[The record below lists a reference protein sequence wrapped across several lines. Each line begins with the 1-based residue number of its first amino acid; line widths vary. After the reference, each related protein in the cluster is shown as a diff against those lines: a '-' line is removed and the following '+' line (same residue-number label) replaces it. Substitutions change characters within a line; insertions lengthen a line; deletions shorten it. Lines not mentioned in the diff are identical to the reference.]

1 MGKIFSLRKL
11 FKSKVS
17 DLSCKESEIM
27 PEDKTEKNE
36 PQAEE
41 PDSYNSGNI
50 DRNLVTLLKQ
60 QSFEAEQFKIL
71 RTRLLFPTADEKVPH
86 AIMVTSAVS
95 HEGKS
100 FVAANLSVSIAQ
112 TNDRYVLLMDC
123 DLRSPSIHKIFGFPE
138 SPGLSEYLSGD
149 APLSSLLI
157 KTEIRG
163 VSILPGG
170 KPPINPS
177 ELLSSEKMS
186 GLLKEIKARYSDRY
200 IIIDSP
206 PPLLM
211 AGTAVIARQV
221 DGIIIVIKY
230 GKTRQDMIS
239 ELIDAVEKEKVL
251 GIVLNASTYPGH
263 GKGGKYG
270 KLFSR
275 TIK

>member
-1 MGKIFSLRKL
+1 MGKIFSLKKL
-11 FKSKVS
+11 LKSKNS
-17 DLSCKESEIM
+17 DLSRKDSEIM
-27 PEDKTEKNE
+27 QEDKTEKNE
-36 PQAEE
+36 PQTEE
-41 PDSYNSGNI
+41 PDSYDVGKIN
-50 DRNLVTLLKQ
+50 RNLVTLLKP

-71 RTRLLFPTADEKVPH
+71 RTRLLFPTAGEKAPSS
-86 AIMVTSAVS
+86 IMVTSAVS

-100 FVAANLSVSIAQ
+100 FVAANLAVSIAQ
-112 TNDRYVLLMDC
+112 TNDRYVMLMDC

-138 SPGLSEYLSGD
+138 SSGLSEYLSD
-149 APLSSLLI
+149 DTSLSSLLI

-163 VSILPGG
+163 LSILPGG
-170 KPPINPS
+170 KPPFNPS

-221 DGIIIVIKY
+221 DGVIIVVKY

-251 GIVLNASTYPGH
+251 GIVLNDSTYPGH
-263 GKGGKYG
+263 GKRGKYG

-275 TIK
+275 IMK